1 MKIISKLYSVILSVI
16 SKLFWFFEIFL
27 FLRLL
32 LKFLGANPKALVV
45 GLIYK
50 YSDILVSP
58 FGYIFSNFYW
68 KNHFVEIVTISAIV
82 GYAIAMFL
90 IFQILRLF
98 SQDEL

>member
-1 MKIISKLYSVILSVI
+1 MKIISKLYSGILSLI
-16 SKLFWFFEIFL
+16 SKLFWLFEVFL

-32 LKFLGANPKALVV
+32 LKFLGASQKAFVV

-58 FGYIFSNFYW
+58 FSSIFSNFYW
-68 KNHFVEIVTISAIV
+68 QDRLVEIVTISAIV

-98 SQDEL
+98 SQD